1 MLQSVVPTLQ
11 RPVQSGNTQH
21 INLSPGSR
29 LPRNKSYYFLQ
40 VNFKEEEAFVSRLL
54 LGADQYRS
62 FKPPQTR
69 LSPAVKPSPE
79 VPFAPSDAGQPFFQP
94 CFTTPL
100 PSERDPGPAH
110 SVFQPA
116 PHPRSQLVRRAGCH
130 GSGDRCHF
138 PGWASREGD
147 ISVTQGSPSQ
157 SQLHVQ
163 LIHNAAGLLTA
174 FPCCFRYRMSRKI
187 TDH

>member
-54 LGADQYRS
+54 LGADQYQS

-69 LSPAVKPSPE
+69 LSPQSNQARRLLLLLLMLGSLSSSPAS
-79 VPFAPSDAGQPFFQP
+79 P
-94 CFTTPL
+94 PL
-100 PSERDPGPAH
+100 
-110 SVFQPA
+110 
-116 PHPRSQLVRRAGCH
+116 CH
-130 GSGDRCHF
+130 QSG
-138 PGWASREGD
+138 
-147 ISVTQGSPSQ
+147 TQGRHIPYSSR
-157 SQLHVQ
+157 LH
-163 LIHNAAGLLTA
+163 IHGAN
-174 FPCCFRYRMSRKI
+174 
-187 TDH
+187 